1 MTKIIVSLL
10 AGVTGIATLL
20 AGLGIDAWLHAQDE
34 TLAAREGI
42 FTLTNPG
49 HLLLGGGL
57 VLTCAGILTALYF
70 AWGMS
75 RAGTILGRR
84 WVRVIG
90 LQAMGAA
97 AVGATVFALA
107 VSAAGHDHAHTGSAA
122 AAPPAHG
129 ETMAAAD
136 MVAASG
142 GVEALAIAQPDVR
155 PRTHDEM
162 ASTTAAQGDAMMAGG
177 DASSAGAAPADDE
190 MAVAH
195 AHADAGTMPAP
206 AEASDSAVPSDGTM
220 ISDDARMHPDGMLS
234 PDGAAMPA
242 GAHGHPEPTAEER
255 ACFVALT
262 AEAKA
267 ATLRFADIEVAR
279 AEGYRISDDP
289 TETHMPNPAYM
300 RDGKTLDLAYP
311 ESLVYVTDD
320 SGERRFVGALY
331 KALKGSGPT
340 PCGAATY
347 WHTHGR
353 CIPPVGEA
361 IPENKDKTCPAG
373 YTHREGVVEMMHLWF
388 VPRRGR

>member
-10 AGVTGIATLL
+10 AGVTGIAALL
-20 AGLGIDAWLHAQDE
+20 AGLGVDAWLHAQDE

-57 VLTCAGILTALYF
+57 ALTCAGILMALYF

-75 RAGTILGRR
+75 QAGAILGRR

-90 LQAMGAA
+90 LQAVGAA
-97 AVGATVFALA
+97 AVGATVFAVA
-107 VSAAGHDHAHTGSAA
+107 VSAAGHDHADTDAA
-122 AAPPAHG
+122 AAALHAHG
-129 ETMAAAD
+129 ATMAVAD
-136 MVAASG
+136 MAPASG
-142 GVEALAIAQPDVR
+142 GFESLAIAR
-155 PRTHDEM
+155 PGVTPM
-162 ASTTAAQGDAMMAGG
+162 QGEAMMSGG
-177 DASSAGAAPADDE
+177 DVAAAGAAPADGE
-190 MAVAH
+190 MSMAH

-220 ISDDARMHPDGMLS
+220 ISDDARPDGMLS

-255 ACFVALT
+255 TCLVALT
-262 AEAKA
+262 ADAKA
-267 ATLRFADIEVAR
+267 ATARFADIDVAR

-289 TETHMPNPAYM
+289 TETHMPNRAYM

-311 ESLVYVTDD
+311 ETLVYVMDD

-331 KALKGSGPT
+331 KAIKGQGPT

-353 CIPPVGEA
+353 CIDAAGAVIA
-361 IPENKDKTCPAG
+361 ENKDKTCPAD
-373 YTHREGVVEMMHLWF
+373 YTHREGAVEMMHLWF
-388 VPRRGR
+388 VPRGQRRA